1 MGTNE
6 DFAARIRTFRRQSR
20 LSQQALAAFLGVG
33 QRTVSRWERGVDRPS
48 SALQERLDALIGG
61 KGSSQLPT
69 IYEAILNSPVPLA
82 LVDAEGNVLVASKG
96 HPAAEAGEPSPVSPS
111 ATGEVP
117 LVLVIEDDLSV
128 LQATRAVLSR
138 WEFMSIGVAEGA
150 QAIEAVRSGD
160 IVPKAA
166 VIDFLLPNGLDG
178 VDTALALRQIIP
190 GLPVLIVTG
199 EGIAENMRKIAVS
212 NLPVITKP
220 VDPRQFHMAMNA
232 LMARPLR
239 GGE

>member
-1 MGTNE
+1 MGTND
-6 DFAARIRTFRRQSR
+6 DFAARIQMFRRQSR

-48 SALQERLDALIGG
+48 RALQERLDALIGG
-61 KGSSQLPT
+61 RDSSQLPA
-69 IYEAILNSPVPLA
+69 IYEAILNAPVPLA

-96 HPAAEAGEPSPVSPS
+96 HPAAEIAEPPLVPAS
-111 ATGEVP
+111 AKGDVP
-117 LVLVIEDDLSV
+117 LILVVEDDYSV

-138 WEFMSIGVAEGA
+138 WEFMSIGIADGA
-150 QAIEAVRSGD
+150 RAVEAVRNGD

-166 VIDFLLPNGLDG
+166 IIDFLLPNGLDG

-199 EGIAENMRKIAVS
+199 EGVAENMRKIAGS

-232 LMARPLR
+232 LMTRR
-239 GGE
+239 GLHTK